1 MSKTLFRQ
9 EAINMLRKNP
19 KVTYISEKSI
29 VLHLNLELN
38 VNNFSKCHPYLV
50 KYYWRTYEKQ

>member
-9 EAINMLRKNP
+9 EAIKMLRKNS

-29 VLHLNLELN
+29 SLHLNLEL
-38 VNNFSKCHPYLV
+38 KLQDA
-50 KYYWRTYEKQ
+50 KQNMMLLSSYKRWY